1 MGISLDISPPLERL
15 EGIIHEA
22 VERLVP
28 RLGHDH
34 FDGRLTIRGVLREQV
49 DDEKEQQF
57 PFGAEDGVK
66 APRVL

>member
-1 MGISLDISPPLERL
+1 MID
-15 EGIIHEA
+15 EA
-22 VERLVP
+22 VERHAP

-34 FDGRLTIRGVLREQV
+34 FDGRLTTRGVLREQV

-57 PFGAEDGVK
+57 PFGAEDAVK